1 MNDLSHGYFGEDKM
15 LAYVKNIQR
24 EEIRGG
30 VSAVKHQHEVGSNLG
45 DDFKEMTGG
54 DRALKAG
61 GAHNTMNQF
70 ESADIRNPAALC
82 LSTSKS
88 LPVTPTR
95 NAWSNSLESVRR
107 GILFYRGED
116 NTPKIVDPFKYNF
129 YVTVYQKDGMVT
141 EIIIDPLD
149 LSGTGD

>member
-1 MNDLSHGYFGEDKM
+1 M
-15 LAYVKNIQR
+15 
-24 EEIRGG
+24 
-30 VSAVKHQHEVGSNLG
+30 SAFAPK
-45 DDFKEMTGG
+45 
-54 DRALKAG
+54 
-61 GAHNTMNQF
+61 
-70 ESADIRNPAALC
+70 ADIRNPAALC

-141 EIIIDPLD
+141 EIIINPLD